1 MDRRCCGRTI
11 ASRKRRALISILTSI
26 SRMRP
31 WWCARAFV
39 RRSIPT
45 RRSTKTTT
53 RRRPAL
59 PAICASA
66 VSRAH
71 SSQASPSISACAIRP
86 RTPPAKGS
94 ESSSSRMPAAASIS
108 MGRWRRR
115 GKALRRAGSRASRR
129 MRWPR
134 RRLRSIIPLS
144 WRRRKTPQGGGLMR
158 ARSMITAPV
167 AAALAALTGFL
178 SMTAPARAQQ
188 PITIR
193 AGTLLDGKGGV
204 LRNAVVAVEG
214 SRIVKVGDGVAE
226 TATYDFPRFTVL
238 PGMID
243 GHVHVGAHFGKDGR
257 ASTPG
262 EPPAEAALYGAANAF
277 AMLMAGFTTVQS
289 IGAASDVPLRDAI
302 ASGRLPGPR
311 LLTAVTPLTDTSL
324 TLDQVRAHVRK
335 AVADTADVIK
345 IFASKSIREGGGQT
359 LSDDQ
364 INAACSEAK
373 ALGKRVWVHAHA
385 ASAVRA
391 AAVAGCTTVTHGSQI
406 TDAEADLMAARGT
419 YFEPQTGLIL
429 QNYLENKAR
438 YIGIGNYNEAGFKFM
453 EEGIPL
459 NDAMF
464 KMALRHKDLKITM
477 GTDAVAGAHGHNANE
492 IVHRVQVDGQGAMD
506 AIVAAT
512 SLNAEA
518 MGLEGRIGTLAPGM
532 EADLIAVDG
541 NPVNDVTALQRVV
554 FVMKGGA
561 VYRNVAGR

>member
-1 MDRRCCGRTI
+1 
-11 ASRKRRALISILTSI
+11 
-26 SRMRP
+26 MR
-31 WWCARAFV
+31 V
-39 RRSIPT
+39 
-45 RRSTKTTT
+45 RST
-53 RRRPAL
+53 
-59 PAICASA
+59 
-66 VSRAH
+66 V
-71 SSQASPSISACAIRP
+71 
-86 RTPPAKGS
+86 
-94 ESSSSRMPAAASIS
+94 AA
-108 MGRWRRR
+108 
-115 GKALRRAGSRASRR
+115 
-129 MRWPR
+129 
-134 RRLRSIIPLS
+134 
-144 WRRRKTPQGGGLMR
+144 Q
-158 ARSMITAPV
+158 V
-167 AAALAALTGFL
+167 AAAIAGLGVA
-178 SMTAPARAQQ
+178 APAGAQQ

-193 AGTLLDGKGGV
+193 AGTVLDGRGGV
-204 LRNAVVAVEG
+204 LRNAVVSVEG
-214 SRIVKVGDGVAE
+214 SRIVKIGNGAAE

-238 PGMID
+238 PGLID

-262 EPPAEAALYGAANAF
+262 ETPAEAALYGTANAY

-289 IGAASDVPLRDAI
+289 IGAPSDVPLRDAI

-364 INAACSEAK
+364 INAACSEAQ
-373 ALGKRVWVHAHA
+373 ALRKRVWVHAHA

-391 AAVAGCTTVTHGSQI
+391 AALAGCTTVTHGSQI

-541 NPVNDVTALQRVV
+541 NPVNDITALQRVV